1 MGMVD
6 NHLNNFK
13 KNQDK
18 IVWKMEEF
26 KIYTEIEPKV
36 INSYNPIP
44 GRVPRK
50 VDIERNRIQY

>member
-1 MGMVD
+1 
-6 NHLNNFK
+6 
-13 KNQDK
+13 
-18 IVWKMEEF
+18 MEEF

-50 VDIERNRIQY
+50 VDIERNRIQYQSVNIKENMEK